1 MAIKI
6 ILPFEFLNFLH
17 DFHQNPSKNNRN
29 RLKTTWFSWKLIK
42 IHQHIIKP
50 DFSVS
55 LRGHEGVSPEQRPL
69 WPAEKMNFS
78 ISLQMNKKMC
88 RNTLKQSKTIKLIV
102 FERFWA
108 QLSVFQPPIEPRQ
121 VTSVEPIKTTT
132 DMAQKGHAAGIL
144 SVRMSLPP
152 SKKCLRCFFDLS
164 DIARPSFWASPTP
177 PSDFRSSLVLSK
189 PSISLKAFSSIF
201 GHLQRRLEGSKSS
214 SSDQKII
221 PPASTLW
228 VLFRDH
234 FFSDERPWSPTTR
247 PSFKSSKFLMTR
259 HDESVM
265 RKFLPF
271 RRIGN
276 PAKSH
281 QPTSKITSR
290 NRTNI
295 PQSPQNKI
303 ISSQLRIHIQ
313 NPSIK
318 SSKNHEALW
327 KSSSD
332 DNAERK
338 NTNKRD
344 ERGGGDSESQ
354 EKRNRKIETHTHTH
368 F

>member
-1 MAIKI
+1 MCILFVQHSILNLYMAIKI
-6 ILPFEFLNFLH
+6 ILPFDFLNFFH

-29 RLKTTWFSWKLIK
+29 QLKTTWFSWKLIK

-164 DIARPSFWASPTP
+164 DIARPSFWASPMILGALWYSQSL
-177 PSDFRSSLVLSK
+177 PSVWRLSHQFLVT
-189 PSISLKAFSSIF
+189 FS
-201 GHLQRRLEGSKSS
+201 GVWR
-214 SSDQKII
+214 DQKA
-221 PPASTLW
+221 P
-228 VLFRDH
+228 V
-234 FFSDERPWSPTTR
+234 
-247 PSFKSSKFLMTR
+247 
-259 HDESVM
+259 
-265 RKFLPF
+265 
-271 RRIGN
+271 
-276 PAKSH
+276 
-281 QPTSKITSR
+281 
-290 NRTNI
+290 RT
-295 PQSPQNKI
+295 K
-303 ISSQLRIHIQ
+303 
-313 NPSIK
+313 K
-318 SSKNHEALW
+318 
-327 KSSSD
+327 
-332 DNAERK
+332 
-338 NTNKRD
+338 
-344 ERGGGDSESQ
+344 
-354 EKRNRKIETHTHTH
+354 
-368 F
+368 